1 VTPRMR
7 VTKALTSGIVA
18 MALVAV
24 GTLGASWLG
33 AERAWAAVDLHSEL
47 LSVTQ
52 LPAGWTVDRTVPP
65 SDARGCGAVQPTFKA
80 SGSSAHADGE
90 DQDGDKGL
98 FQESL
103 YAYPSATRA
112 SDAYNK
118 IVAQL
123 NGCLSYTTT
132 SKTEVSVS
140 ELSFPSAGNDS
151 AAFTLTTSASGT
163 TLVADAVVVRK
174 GSQVAGL
181 FYADT
186 TGVNISGAA
195 SFVRAA
201 TAAMP

>member
-18 MALVAV
+18 MAVVAV
-24 GTLGASWLG
+24 GTLGASSVTL
-33 AERAWAAVDLHSEL
+33 EPAWAAVNLRSEL
-47 LSVTQ
+47 LSATQ
-52 LPAGWTVDRTVPP
+52 LPAGWTVDRTMPP

-80 SGSSAHADGE
+80 SGSSSHVDGE
-90 DQDGDKGL
+90 DQDGNKGL

-103 YAYPSATRA
+103 YAYPSTARA
-112 SDAYNK
+112 SATYSK

-123 NGCLSYTTT
+123 NGCPGYTTT

-140 ELSFPSAGNDS
+140 ELTFPSAGDDS

-174 GSQVAGL
+174 GNQVAGL
-181 FYADT
+181 LYADAA
-186 TGVNISGAA
+186 GVNIPGAE

-201 TAAMP
+201 AAAMP